1 MFAICRPI
9 IARNKENEL
18 KKDYLNTEGIELGT
32 LNTGTTGGGHNSDP
46 FDNLIDMRE
55 YDVPYLMRVAI
66 DLNIRVGAW

>member
-1 MFAICRPI
+1 M
-9 IARNKENEL
+9 

-32 LNTGTTGGGHNSDP
+32 INTTGGHNSDP